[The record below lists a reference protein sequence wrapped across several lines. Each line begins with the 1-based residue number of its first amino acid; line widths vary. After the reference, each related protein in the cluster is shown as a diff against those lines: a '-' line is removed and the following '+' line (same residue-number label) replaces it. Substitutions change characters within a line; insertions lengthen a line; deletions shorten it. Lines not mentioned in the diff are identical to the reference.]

1 MACAVRSL
9 CVLLAC
15 LLVSLF
21 AGCASAS
28 AEGDAASRVESNSV
42 SVRFDFEDAELGS
55 LPSGLEGALTGPGR
69 PGRWS
74 VRAGDSQL
82 RGRVLAQTDDDA
94 TEARYP
100 LCIARAVTA
109 KDVRASVQFRAM
121 EGEVDQA
128 GGLVV
133 RCRDERT
140 YYMARAN
147 ALEGN
152 VRFYRI
158 EGGVR
163 KQLASARVPV
173 SAKTWHKLVL
183 EARGTKFRVEY
194 DGTTL
199 ITVEDA
205 TLEEAGR
212 AGLWTKADSV
222 TWFDDFTVESFDAQP

>member
-1 MACAVRSL
+1 MACAIRSV
-9 CVLLAC
+9 CVLLMC
-15 LLVSLF
+15 FVVSMF
-21 AGCASAS
+21 AGCASEGAADVTSSSPAS
-28 AEGDAASRVESNSV
+28 SS
-42 SVRFDFEDAELGS
+42 SVRFDFEGDDPGS
-55 LPSGLEGALTGPGR
+55 LPAGLESALTGEGR
-69 PGRWS
+69 PGRWA
-74 VRAGDSQL
+74 VREGDSAL

-100 LCIARAVTA
+100 LCIARAVVA

-121 EGEVDQA
+121 EGQVDQA
-128 GGLVV
+128 AGLVV

-158 EGGVR
+158 VDGVR
-163 KQLASARVPV
+163 KQLASARLVV
-173 SAKTWHKLVL
+173 SAQAWHKLVL
-183 EARGTKFRVEY
+183 EARGTNFRVEY

-199 ITVEDA
+199 LSVEDS
-205 TLEEAGR
+205 TLQEAGR

-222 TWFDDFTVESFDAQP
+222 TWFDDFSVESFDTQP

>member
-1 MACAVRSL
+1 MACAFRSL
-9 CVLLAC
+9 SVLLSC
-15 LLVSLF
+15 VFVSLF
-21 AGCASAS
+21 TGCASGAADTDSSSQAEADS
-28 AEGDAASRVESNSV
+28 A
-42 SVRFDFEDAELGS
+42 SVRFDFERDELGS
-55 LPSGLEGALTGPGR
+55 LPSGLEGALTGEGR
-69 PGRWS
+69 PGQWS
-74 VRAGDSQL
+74 VREGDSAL
-82 RGRVLAQTDDDA
+82 RGQVLAQTDDDA

-109 KDVRASVQFRAM
+109 KDVRASVQFCAM
-121 EGEVDQA
+121 DGQVDQA

-158 EGGVR
+158 VDGVR
-163 KQLASARVPV
+163 KQLASARVAV

-199 ITVEDA
+199 ITVEDS
-205 TLEEAGR
+205 TLEEPGR

-222 TWFDDFTVESFDAQP
+222 TWFDDFAVESFDAQP